1 MSSEEP
7 PKPEE
12 DAPEEETAAAAG
24 GDEGETA
31 KEEESSAH
39 FEPVVRCVFY
49 CFFLESYTFFEEG
62 KKIVLHI
69 ILRNVHTFSLTYLL
83 STFDRSN
90 WKKSMSNQEKKMKN
104 SCTAMD
110 SVPNSSFTVKPCWT

>member
-39 FEPVVRCVFY
+39 FEPVVRCAFS
-49 CFFLESYTFFEEG
+49 CFFPGKLYSFRGRKEDCSLHYSPQCAHFLAHLLTFY
-62 KKIVLHI
+62 V
-69 ILRNVHTFSLTYLL
+69 
-83 STFDRSN
+83 
-90 WKKSMSNQEKKMKN
+90 
-104 SCTAMD
+104 
-110 SVPNSSFTVKPCWT
+110 